1 MSLLKIFSTT
11 DQQLVRSFV
20 EHGEVSSTL
29 ADVGVRFERWQAD
42 EPLPA
47 AATATEVIDTY
58 SVSVDALMAEYGFQ
72 SVDVIALRPDH
83 PERQALRQK
92 FLDEHTHSDFEV
104 RFFVEGRGLFYI
116 HAEDK
121 VYGVMCEQGDLISVP
136 AGTKHW
142 FDMGA
147 APDFKCIRLFTSPEG
162 WVANYSG
169 DDIASGYPTFETFLQ
184 P

>member
-1 MSLLKIFSTT
+1 MSHLKVFSVAERQLLESST
-11 DQQLVRSFV
+11 V
-20 EHGEVSSTL
+20 HGEIASRL
-29 ADVGVRFERWQAD
+29 AGVGIRFERWQVHQ
-42 EPLPA
+42 PLAA
-47 AATATEVIDTY
+47 AATQAEVIEAY
-58 SVSVDALMAEYGFQ
+58 HMQVDGLMAEYDFQ

-83 PERQALRQK
+83 PERQTLRQK

-104 RFFVEGRGLFYI
+104 RFFVAGSGLFYI
-116 HAEDK
+116 HSDDK

-147 APDFKCIRLFTSPEG
+147 EPDFKCIRLFTSPEG
-162 WVANYSG
+162 WVASYSG
-169 DDIASGYPTFETFLQ
+169 DAIASAYPTSETFLQ